1 MTRPAYPRYLDP
13 NWPYIRAE
21 DTDIRKTFER
31 AREELAAEEARRGAA
46 IARLG
51 SMIPTQRPCG
61 FVLFAPSILGRRPR

>member
-1 MTRPAYPRYLDP
+1 MTRPTYPRYLDP

-31 AREELAAEEARRGAA
+31 AREELAAEEARRVAA

-51 SMIPTQRPCG
+51 SMISPARPRG
-61 FVLFAPSILGRRPR
+61 FIVFAPSVLGRRPR